1 MADKIDFFKSTKD
14 FFIAVEDNGFLIYTS
29 DNFKLTELDMLELI
43 KTCYVERRRTLIGK
57 KLLAIYRD
65 CMPSEISKKKLNL
78 IGVKDEIKIE
88 PTRAKKPTL
97 I

>member
-1 MADKIDFFKSTKD
+1 
-14 FFIAVEDNGFLIYTS
+14 
-29 DNFKLTELDMLELI
+29 
-43 KTCYVERRRTLIGK
+43 
-57 KLLAIYRD
+57 
-65 CMPSEISKKKLNL
+65 MPSEISKKKLNL